1 MESEV
6 THSFPWIRCLQAAS
20 PQAQERPEFWKN
32 NVAIS
37 ENQVTQFLTSLPTCV
52 AFRTIFT
59 SVYSFSEI
67 INNPMPCLHRKC
79 IWIFR
84 HSELSSPSSSE
95 VSPLKYLLLSW
106 EQIWHDSLL
115 FTKTLCSTETR
126 PLCSCYSHGS
136 SHHEKTQRKSTP
148 RQAWHRAPTGREIS
162 QELATAFI
170 VW

>member
-32 NVAIS
+32 NIAIS
-37 ENQVTQFLTSLPTCV
+37 ENQVTQFLTSLPTCA

-84 HSELSSPSSSE
+84 HSELSSPSSSSSE

-115 FTKTLCSTETR
+115 FTNTLCSTQR
-126 PLCSCYSHGS
+126 P
-136 SHHEKTQRKSTP
+136 
-148 RQAWHRAPTGREIS
+148 GRCAA
-162 QELATAFI
+162 ATATAQVTMKRHRENLHHVKPGTELLQGEKFPKS
-170 VW
+170 

>member
-1 MESEV
+1 MNLQLWKDFKNKKKEKKRTKTKTHENQMEKNGTSSNSLTMESEV

-37 ENQVTQFLTSLPTCV
+37 ENQVTQFLTSLPTCA

-67 INNPMPCLHRKC
+67 INSPMPCLHRKC

-84 HSELSSPSSSE
+84 HSELSSPSSSK
-95 VSPLKYLLLSW
+95 VSSLKYLLLSW

-115 FTKTLCSTETR
+115 FTKTLCST
-126 PLCSCYSHGS
+126 
-136 SHHEKTQRKSTP
+136 
-148 RQAWHRAPTGREIS
+148 
-162 QELATAFI
+162 
-170 VW
+170 